1 MPRDWSTRPQDV
13 SVAGL
18 VCWKSITIQKV
29 LLEKKRNFSNETY
42 IDVNGSAR
50 RTASYCGDHRSDEAA
65 SAGDKLRGEWCS
77 LGVLVVED
85 EPRKSMDG

>member
-1 MPRDWSTRPQDV
+1 MD
-13 SVAGL
+13 
-18 VCWKSITIQKV
+18 
-29 LLEKKRNFSNETY
+29 E
-42 IDVNGSAR
+42 NGSAR
-50 RTASYCGDHRSDEAA
+50 RIASHCGDHRSDEAA